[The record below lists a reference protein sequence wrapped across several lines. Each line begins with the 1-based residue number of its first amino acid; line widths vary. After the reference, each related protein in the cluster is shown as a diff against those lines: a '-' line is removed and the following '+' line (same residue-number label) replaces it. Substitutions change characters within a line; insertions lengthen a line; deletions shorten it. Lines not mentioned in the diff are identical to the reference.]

1 MAGDRQRA
9 EFRHAGD
16 RVVSTAWPERV
27 GSVDE
32 LEELLSRPTDLV
44 CEILRRLSGDLLL
57 LGAGGKMGLS
67 LARMARRAWDRVGHR
82 GRVIAVSRF
91 GGGGEGLF
99 HSQGIETLRCDLLSP
114 EQLRNLPQ
122 AENVIAMTGRK
133 FGSTGDE
140 PLTWAM
146 NTLLAAEICRKFPAS
161 RLVAFSTGNVY
172 GLVPVAG
179 GGSREGDP
187 PQPVGEYAQSCLG
200 RERLYQHG
208 SRTLGIPTALIRL
221 NYACDL
227 RYGVLVDLACRVR
240 HRQPVDLSMGYFNT
254 IWQGAAN
261 AQTLCAFEHL
271 TCPPWIV
278 NVSGSEILSVRDVC
292 ETLADLW
299 NVSVE
304 FTGTEST
311 TALLSN
317 NGLARSL
324 WGSPA
329 VTTERLLHWVA
340 DWIESGRPVL
350 GKPTHFESREGQ
362 F

>member
-1 MAGDRQRA
+1 MSPD
-9 EFRHAGD
+9 
-16 RVVSTAWPERV
+16 WPERV
-27 GSVDE
+27 GSLEE
-32 LEELLSRPTDLV
+32 LEELLSRPTDQV
-44 CEILRRLSGDLLL
+44 CDVMRRLSGDLVL

-67 LARMARRAWDRVGHR
+67 LARMARRAWDRVRHR

-91 GGGGEGLF
+91 CSGGQEPF
-99 HSQGIETLRCDLLSP
+99 HAHGIETLQCDLLKP
-114 EQLRNLPQ
+114 EELRNLPST
-122 AENVIAMTGRK
+122 ENVIAMTGRK

-146 NTLLAAEICRKFPAS
+146 NTLLAADICRKFHKS

-172 GLVPVAG
+172 GLVPVVA
-179 GGSREGDP
+179 GGSRERDL

-200 RERLYQHG
+200 RERLYEYG

-227 RYGVLVDLACRVR
+227 RYGVLVDLGLKVWK
-240 HRQPVDLSMGYFNT
+240 RQPVDLSMGYFNT
-254 IWQGAAN
+254 IWQGDAN

-278 NVSGSEILSVRDVC
+278 NVTGSEILSVRAVC
-292 ETLADLW
+292 ETLGSRW
-299 NVSVE
+299 HVPVE
-304 FTGTEST
+304 FTGHEST

-317 NGLARSL
+317 NTLAHSQ
-324 WGSPA
+324 WGPPTVS
-329 VTTERLLHWVA
+329 TERLLEWVA
-340 DWIESGRPVL
+340 DWIEADRPLL

>member
-1 MAGDRQRA
+1 
-9 EFRHAGD
+9 
-16 RVVSTAWPERV
+16 VNTAWPERV
-27 GSVDE
+27 GSGEE
-32 LEELLSRPTDLV
+32 LEELLSRPTDQV
-44 CEILRRLSGDLLL
+44 CDVLRGLSGDLVL

-91 GGGGEGLF
+91 SSGSQAQF
-99 HSQGIETLRCDLLSP
+99 HSQGIETLRCDLLNP
-114 EQLRNLPQ
+114 EELRTLPEV
-122 AENVIAMTGRK
+122 ENVIAMTGRK

-146 NTLLAAEICRKFPAS
+146 NTLLAADICRKFPHS

-172 GLVPVAG
+172 GLVPVAA
-179 GGSREGDP
+179 GGSHEGDS

-200 RERLYQHG
+200 RERLYEYG
-208 SRTLGIPTALIRL
+208 SRELGIPAALIRL

-227 RYGVLVDLACRVR
+227 RYGVLVDLALRVWN
-240 HRQPVDLSMGYFNT
+240 RQPVDLSMGYFNT
-254 IWQGAAN
+254 IWQGDAN
-261 AQTLCAFEHL
+261 AQSLCAFEHL
-271 TCPPWIV
+271 TRPPWIV
-278 NVSGSEILSVRDVC
+278 NVTGSEILSVRVVC
-292 ETLADLW
+292 ETLGRLW
-299 NVSVE
+299 SVPVA
-304 FTGTEST
+304 FTGHEST

-317 NGLARSL
+317 NSLARSL

-329 VTTERLLHWVA
+329 VTTERLLQWVA
-340 DWIESGRPVL
+340 DWIESGRPLL